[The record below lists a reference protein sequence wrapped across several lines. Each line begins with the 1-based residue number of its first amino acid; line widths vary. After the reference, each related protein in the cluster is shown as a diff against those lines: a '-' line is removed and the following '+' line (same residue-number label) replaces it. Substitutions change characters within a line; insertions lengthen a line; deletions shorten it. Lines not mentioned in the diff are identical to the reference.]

1 MFSSSDSIP
10 QHYQPKEAALAIVRA
25 FTVLGKDEVMLGL
38 DGETLARTML
48 EYLLG
53 EGSAYHVAAGAP
65 SNGVPSPRVDPLA
78 IQ

>member
-48 EYLLG
+48 EYLL
-53 EGSAYHVAAGAP
+53 
-65 SNGVPSPRVDPLA
+65 R
-78 IQ
+78 